1 MDNKELTEKLGK
13 SAGALTTKSN
23 ELKEVLTRCKE
34 VFAILA
40 KLDVLKQEIEKNA
53 KEIAVIKEKIEV
65 ETTNLSKYTELE
77 QNLSESL
84 KDRQNLHEQATSDY
98 AAANQQYPTVCSK
111 LSYRQKPLY
120 GSRPSTGTDAWSKG
134 TAHTDA

>member
-13 SAGALTTKSN
+13 SAGALTTKSK

-53 KEIAVIKEKIEV
+53 K
-65 ETTNLSKYTELE
+65 
-77 QNLSESL
+77 
-84 KDRQNLHEQATSDY
+84 
-98 AAANQQYPTVCSK
+98 
-111 LSYRQKPLY
+111 
-120 GSRPSTGTDAWSKG
+120 
-134 TAHTDA
+134 

>member
-77 QNLSESL
+77 QNLSNNCIS
-84 KDRQNLHEQATSDY
+84 
-98 AAANQQYPTVCSK
+98 
-111 LSYRQKPLY
+111 
-120 GSRPSTGTDAWSKG
+120 PSIYL
-134 TAHTDA
+134 